1 MRPGPLAVVSI
12 VSAVLGAA
20 LVLSVGSA
28 LDWVGSARTET
39 VVVERPPTVTVGG
52 EAAAVPAPAPAKP
65 LPEGAF
71 DPARI
76 YATRAHGVVTIY
88 SLFGEDRAAGG
99 TGQGSGFV
107 VSARGYI
114 LTNSHVITNAGE
126 RAQGAAVRAAG
137 QVFVEFSDGDA
148 VPARVVG
155 WDVFDDVA
163 VLKVEPAAHQL
174 VPVPLGDSTEVRVGE
189 PVAAIGSPFG
199 AENSLAVGIVS
210 ATKRSI
216 AALTSDY
223 QLVDAIQT
231 DAPINRGNSG
241 GPLFDAAGRVIG
253 INAQIRSNTG
263 LSQGVGFAVPINAA
277 KRSMA
282 ELIEKGEV
290 SYAYAGIATD
300 DLTRALA
307 RHLGLAAERGALI
320 VEVRDGPAQ
329 EAGMRGG
336 TRTLV
341 FQGREV
347 TVGGDVVVAVGGR
360 PVRSGDDLVRV
371 VTNDLRPGQTAVF
384 TVVRGTSRL
393 RLRVTLGERPVVPPG
408 G

>member
-1 MRPGPLAVVSI
+1 MRPGPLAAISI

-20 LVLSVGSA
+20 LVLAVGSA
-28 LDWVGSARTET
+28 LDWVGSGRTET
-39 VVVERPPTVTVGG
+39 VVVETTVRN
-52 EAAAVPAPAPAKP
+52 EASTPAQQPAKP
-65 LPEGAF
+65 LRGNAF
-71 DPARI
+71 DPAGI
-76 YATRAHGVVTIY
+76 YAARAHGVVTIF
-88 SLFGEDRAAGG
+88 SLFDHATTGAA
-99 TGQGSGFV
+99 GQGSGFV
-107 VSARGYI
+107 VSPRGYI

-126 RAQGAAVRAAG
+126 VAQGPAVRAADK
-137 QVFVEFSDGDA
+137 VFVEFSDGDA
-148 VPARVVG
+148 VAAKVVG

-163 VLKVEPAAHQL
+163 VLKVDPAAHRL
-174 VPVPLGDSTEVRVGE
+174 APVPLGDSAKVQVGE

-216 AALTSDY
+216 AALTSEY

-241 GPLFDAAGRVIG
+241 GPLFDASGRVIG

-277 KRSMA
+277 KRSMT

-290 SYAYAGIATD
+290 SYAYVGIATD
-300 DLTRALA
+300 DLTPALG
-307 RHLGLAAERGALI
+307 RRLRLAARRGALI
-320 VEVRDGPAQ
+320 AEVRGGPAQ
-329 EAGMRGG
+329 EAGIRGG
-336 TRTLV
+336 TRSIV

-360 PVRSGDDLVRV
+360 PVSSGDDLVRI
-371 VTNDLRPGQTAVF
+371 VTNELRPGETTVF
-384 TVVRGTSRL
+384 TVVRGSRRL
-393 RLRVTLGERPVVPPG
+393 DLRVTVAERPIVPPG